1 MNDDTGK
8 EPWNSWVIL
17 ARLVRPQGRYGEVL
31 SEILT
36 DFPER
41 FADRKRLWLVSSES
55 DLEPARELVLEKHW
69 LHKDRIVLKF
79 AGIDSISDAEAL
91 RGLLVAIPSSERA
104 PLSDDS
110 VYVADLIGCQIV
122 DVDQQDRLVGTVTDV
137 DRDAGL
143 LAIDTPD
150 GKEALIPFARAYLVR
165 IDPGGKRIEMRLPAG
180 LLEVDSPMT
189 EEERRE
195 QHASDE

>member
-1 MNDDTGK
+1 MRDDADYQHR
-8 EPWNSWVIL
+8 ESWVIL
-17 ARLVRPQGRYGEVL
+17 ARLVRPQGRHGEVL

-41 FADRKRLWLVSSES
+41 FADRKQLWLISSENS
-55 DLEPARELVLEKHW
+55 EVPSRELVLQRHW
-69 LHKDRIVLKF
+69 LHKGRTVLKF

-91 RGLLVAIPSSERA
+91 RGLLLAIPASARA
-104 PLSDDS
+104 PLPDDS
-110 VYVADLIGCQIV
+110 VYVGDLIGCMIV
-122 DVDQQDRLVGTVTDV
+122 DVREHDHSVGTVKDV

-150 GKEALIPFARAYLVR
+150 GKEVLIPFAKAYLVR
-165 IDPGGKRIEMRLPAG
+165 IDLSHKRIEMRLPAG
-180 LLEVDSPMT
+180 LLEINAPMT

-195 QHASDE
+195 QRASDE